1 MMSSRTVNGIK
12 IGDRGNKALSH
23 DVVMLLKTQDAGY
36 LRTALQKTRLEK
48 QKLESSII
56 LEKASEESVVSLLG
70 REEQRPSKKVFVD
83 SVEEQNDYDKSQAKS
98 SIGAEDE
105 ESSEKDRLE
114 NLANEYDLDD
124 EFTDAHNQESTSKL
138 SNSRRAQSRMLQALK
153 KREQALIVATRELE
167 SQRAKMSNTVGGV
180 NKNGVKFKVRER
192 KR

>member
-70 REEQRPSKKVFVD
+70 REEQRPSKKVLVD